1 MNTARTLGVLSIL
14 AVAIGAAA
22 LRLPRLSV
30 RIMHGDEANQAVKTA
45 TLLETGQYAYNPH
58 DHHGPSLYYLALP
71 VLWAAGAETAPEMS
85 DGLLRLVPAGFGIL
99 AVLLLA
105 LLAGGGRSPSPSMGG
120 GRGEGEHSPPPSMGG
135 GRGEGA
141 TSRFGFGP
149 AAAVCAAVLTAV
161 SPGLVFY
168 SRYYVQEMLL
178 VCFTFATIATGWRY
192 VATRKIGWAV
202 AAGAC
207 VGLMHA
213 TKETWVL
220 AGASMAA
227 ALVLV
232 LLWERYAGRRMEVR
246 SYLRPAA
253 VAGMLVA
260 ALAVTVGFYTSFFTH
275 ARGPIDSVLTYYY
288 NVAKA
293 GGGSIHV
300 HPWHWYL
307 SMLAYSP
314 LVTDVWAGPWWA
326 EWTEGLILLLALVGL
341 VAAVTGRG
349 LGRTHRG
356 LARFLALYTV
366 LLTAAYAVIP
376 YKTPWCATNFLHA
389 MTLMGGIGAVA
400 LVRWVPT
407 RPVKV
412 LVALVLVAGA
422 VHLGWQAYLGSH
434 VGRFVAGRRN
444 PYVYAHT
451 APDAMKIVRRV
462 EEVAEVHPDGR
473 EMVVKVIT
481 PTNYWPLPWYLRA
494 FPHVGYYHE
503 VPPDADADVIVTSPE
518 WADQVAAAAERSY
531 NQASLYGLRPQVL
544 LSVWIHEPLW
554 DALVEKWT
562 AGQQAGGGRST
573 PHPAPDHSLFAAAIA
588 PRVSVEAAAE
598 SREDR
603 EASP

>member
-1 MNTARTLGVLSIL
+1 MSTARTLGVLSIL

-45 TLLETGQYAYNPH
+45 TLLETGQYAYSPH
-58 DHHGPSLYYLALP
+58 DHHGPSLYYLTLP
-71 VLWAAGAETAPEMS
+71 VLWAAGAETAPEMT
-85 DGLLRLVPAGFGIL
+85 DGLLRLVPAGFGVL
-99 AVLLLA
+99 AVLLLV
-105 LLAGGGRSPSPSMGG
+105 LLTGGGRSSSSSPSMGE
-120 GRGEGEHSPPPSMGG
+120 GRGEGERARSGL
-135 GRGEGA
+135 
-141 TSRFGFGP
+141 GP
-149 AAAVCAAVLTAV
+149 AAAVCAAILAAV
-161 SPGLVFY
+161 SPALVFY

-178 VCFTFATIATGWRY
+178 VCFTVATIATAWRY
-192 VATRKIGWAV
+192 VATRRVGWAV

-220 AGASMAA
+220 AGASMVA

-232 LLWERYAGRRMEVR
+232 LLWERYRHRRILEIR

-253 VAGMLVA
+253 VVGGLVA
-260 ALAVTVGFYTSFFTH
+260 AVAVAVVFYTSLFTH
-275 ARGPIDSVLTYYY
+275 ARGPLDSVLTYTY

-293 GGGSIHV
+293 GGESIHV
-300 HPWHWYL
+300 HPWYWYL
-307 SMLAYSP
+307 AMLAYSP
-314 LVTDVWAGPWWA
+314 LVTDVWSGPWWA
-326 EWTEGLILLLALVGL
+326 EWTEGLILVLALVGI

-356 LARFLALYTV
+356 LARFLAVYTL
-366 LLTAAYAVIP
+366 LLTAAYAVVP
-376 YKTPWCATNFLHA
+376 YKTPWCCATFLQA

-407 RPVKV
+407 RPLKV
-412 LVALVLVAGA
+412 LLALVLVAGA
-422 VHLGWQAYLGSH
+422 VHLGWQAYLASH
-434 VGRFVAGRRN
+434 VQRFVASQRN

-451 APDAMKIVRRV
+451 APDARKIVQRI

-473 EMVVKVIT
+473 AMVVKVIT

-494 FPHVGYYHE
+494 FPTVGYYHE
-503 VPPDADADVIVTSPE
+503 VPPDADADVIVTSPQWTE
-518 WADQVAAAAERSY
+518 QVEEVTERSY

-544 LSVWIHEPLW
+544 LSVWIHQPLW

-562 AGQQAGGGRST
+562 AKQQAN
-573 PHPAPDHSLFAAAIA
+573 AA
-588 PRVSVEAAAE
+588 PRVSAAAAQTHQGQG
-598 SREDR
+598 
-603 EASP
+603 ASP